1 MGAYTIRQILA
12 LAAAL
17 ILAFLVFWLAKRVR
31 FERGAA
37 ARVSAMTE
45 KKQSAMDRYGDRLVD
60 RLGLSLESWK
70 HKLYLAQ
77 LGGKYLD
84 WTVGGIVF
92 RGLIYGGAV
101 LLYVLVVM
109 GIDAPLMYWA
119 MVALAA
125 SFPFTKVNGAADDTK
140 KLISRLLPETAT
152 VIAAEMTAQTN
163 LPQAVERASVLPGPL
178 GIILK
183 RAVDEARRS
192 KRPAFSNGP
201 SKGVIPEIIEQIGVQ
216 DLSRFAVQLDHVASK
231 GVETGRVMTD
241 IARGLARE
249 YKSKAQLAAA
259 GLDSKLMLP
268 VSIFFF
274 IPFLAALF
282 IPIGISIL
290 GAF

>member
-1 MGAYTIRQILA
+1 MGAYTVRQLIA
-12 LAAAL
+12 LAGSL
-17 ILAFLVFWLAKRVR
+17 LLAFLVYWLAKRVR

-37 ARVSAMTE
+37 ARVTAMTE

-60 RLGLSLESWK
+60 RLGLSLVSWK
-70 HKLYLAQ
+70 RKLYLAQ
-77 LGGKYLD
+77 LGGKHLD
-84 WTVGGIVF
+84 WSVGGIVF
-92 RGLIYGGAV
+92 RSVIYGGAV

-109 GIDAPLMYWA
+109 GFDAPLMYWA

-125 SFPFTKVNGAADDTK
+125 SYPFTKVNGAADDTK

-152 VIAAEMTAQTN
+152 VIAAEMTAQSN
-163 LPQAVERASVLPGPL
+163 LQLAVERASVLPGPL

-183 RAVDEARRS
+183 RATDEARRS

-201 SKGVIPEIIEQIGVQ
+201 SKGVIPEIIEEVGVQ
-216 DLSRFAVQLDHVASK
+216 DLTRFAVQLDHVASK

-249 YKSKAQLAAA
+249 YKGRAQLAASA
-259 GLDSKLMLP
+259 LDSKLMLP
-268 VSIFFF
+268 VSMFFF

-290 GAF
+290 SAF